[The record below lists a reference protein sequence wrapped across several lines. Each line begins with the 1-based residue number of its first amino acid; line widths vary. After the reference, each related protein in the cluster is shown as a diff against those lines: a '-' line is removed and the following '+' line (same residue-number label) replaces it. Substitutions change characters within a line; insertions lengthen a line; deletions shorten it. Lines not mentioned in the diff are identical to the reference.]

1 MKKIPTLFLRGEDHL
16 VTPEVNLEAQW
27 VIDGEGVATRKWDG
41 TACMVEDGQL
51 FKRYTWK
58 VPDEKEA
65 KFPPA
70 GFIQTGEYIPE
81 RGKVEGWL
89 PVGEGKED
97 KWHRQAAFTVLASG
111 NKQDEIIIGPPED
124 GTYELLGPKVQGN
137 PEEIDQHILIRHGD
151 PDLHPQPPRDWVGLH
166 SYFFGLALIGISIEG
181 IVWHHEDG
189 RMVKIKGKDFG
200 IRRSR

>member
-89 PVGEGKED
+89 PVGEGKFTCSEPCWLHVKETD
-97 KWHRQAAFTVLASG
+97 QAQV
-111 NKQDEIIIGPPED
+111 KPEVIMRKRPPLKT
-124 GTYELLGPKVQGN
+124 G
-137 PEEIDQHILIRHGD
+137 H
-151 PDLHPQPPRDWVGLH
+151 
-166 SYFFGLALIGISIEG
+166 
-181 IVWHHEDG
+181 
-189 RMVKIKGKDFG
+189 
-200 IRRSR
+200 